1 MALASTPTS
10 VPWFGS
16 RSRNTLALS
25 SASSLPWLRSS
36 RPARKLAEV
45 SRTSLAH
52 TPYGSPPGTT
62 SCPLAIVAVRTQP
75 AWVQSRAP
83 AQPRPVH
90 RSACNES
97 ARGLQHCLKPARRTG
112 PPTSAGLVLHKR
124 VMLLAPPTQHT
135 HTGLDDH
142 IPPAD
147 TLSQIQT
154 ADPAT
159 ETEQGHVTPVPIT
172 GPRTHLG
179 VTQTPSRQQAG
190 PCIHIGDGLP
200 PVPAKLVAKICRHEF
215 VEMHELLPEFWQDQK
230 GEGKTTTKAKKRA
243 LELTVWLQCFAL
255 YVGVLAPRFPLEV
268 PELMAYMIA
277 IIRAAQEYEGPAW
290 AAYDAAYRRQA
301 AAQGLTKW
309 SQINLSLYA
318 ICFTGKAK
326 KVDRCDRCLSATH
339 KAEDCSLT
347 AEDDPDVAKWL
358 KAIESAVMALTQP
371 PPTKKPRERST
382 QVCRNWNKNACSF

>member
-1 MALASTPTS
+1 MARARATNRHGVTALPDTSSTHWVAHIGRP
-10 VPWFGS
+10 GS
-16 RSRNTLALS
+16 TQTGNVVS
-25 SASSLPWLRSS
+25 SI
-36 RPARKLAEV
+36 
-45 SRTSLAH
+45 
-52 TPYGSPPGTT
+52 TPPP
-62 SCPLAIVAVRTQP
+62 
-75 AWVQSRAP
+75 
-83 AQPRPVH
+83 
-90 RSACNES
+90 
-97 ARGLQHCLKPARRTG
+97 
-112 PPTSAGLVLHKR
+112 PP
-124 VMLLAPPTQHT
+124 QHT
-135 HTGLDDH
+135 HTGLDDR

-147 TLSQIQT
+147 TLSQIHT

-159 ETEQGHVTPVPIT
+159 ETEQGHVTPVSIT

-179 VTQTPSRQQAG
+179 VAQTPSRQQAG
-190 PCIHIGDGLP
+190 LGTHIGDGLP

-277 IIRAAQEYEGPAW
+277 IIRAAQEYEGPSW

-301 AAQGLTKW
+301 EAQGLTKW
-309 SQINLSLYA
+309 SQINPSLYA

-347 AEDDPDVAKWL
+347 AEDDPDVAKRL
-358 KAIESAVMALTQP
+358 KAIESAVMALTSP
-371 PPTKKPRERST
+371 PPAKKTRERST
-382 QVCRNWNKNACSF
+382 QVCRNWNKNACSFQGCRYIHQCAGCGGSHPILECPSKGANATPIGPTRRNLAGTRGEPPY